1 MNARQKWHEMRHDE
15 PRKRNGIE
23 NAKKLLMGRGA
34 QESPES
40 LAALI
45 AEEIYVAE
53 TRGAWYAAERIRANA
68 ELLQKTIDDIYEAA
82 EKIKTEQPG

>member
-1 MNARQKWHEMRHDE
+1 MNARQKWREMRHDE
-15 PRKRNGIE
+15 ARKRNGIE
-23 NAKKLLMGRGA
+23 TAKRLLMERGT

-53 TRGAWYAAERIRANA
+53 ARGAWYAAEHIRANA

-82 EKIKTEQPG
+82 EKIKQEQPG